1 MDFFEVRTGFEPV
14 NGGFADRCVTTS
26 PPYQVYELYQ
36 MDSLNSTEWYNKYM
50 SKESA
55 GVSEKLKIAGLL
67 TSAIGIL
74 VSTAPLIALGVLTYV
89 AGSNMSNRQQ
99 T

>member
-1 MDFFEVRTGFEPV
+1 
-14 NGGFADRCVTTS
+14 
-26 PPYQVYELYQ
+26 
-36 MDSLNSTEWYNKYM
+36 M